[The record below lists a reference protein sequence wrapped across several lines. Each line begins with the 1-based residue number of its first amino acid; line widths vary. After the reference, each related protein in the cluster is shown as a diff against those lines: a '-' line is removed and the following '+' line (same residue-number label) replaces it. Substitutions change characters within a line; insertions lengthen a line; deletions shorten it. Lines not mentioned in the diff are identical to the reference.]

1 MTLDDWHAA
10 GSHFDHRGH
19 SIFYRVAGSH
29 TASPALLCIHGFP
42 TASWDWH
49 HVWDALGARFGCVVA
64 LDMLGF
70 GFSAKPRPY
79 PYAMAEQADIHE
91 ALLGR
96 LDIGSVHVLAHDY
109 GDTVA
114 QELLAR
120 HEERR
125 ARGIVLESV
134 CLLNGGLFPETH
146 RATPGQLLLAGP
158 DGPAIAAMMTEEAYA
173 RGLAAVFGPQTQP
186 SAEEMHDFWRLTS
199 ESDGA
204 VIWPALLRY
213 MEERRQQRERWVG
226 ALRSTR
232 VPLRVI
238 DGPEDPVSGAHMV
251 ERYRELV
258 PNPDTVLLPGIGHY
272 PQVESPDGVVRAF
285 LEFHD
290 RLGTPRVTGPLPVR
304 G

>member
-1 MTLDDWHAA
+1 VTLDEWRAS
-10 GSHFDHRGH
+10 GSFFDHGRH
-19 SIFYRVAGSH
+19 RIFCRVAGAA
-29 TASPALLCIHGFP
+29 TASPTLLCIHGFP

-49 HVWDALGARFGCVVA
+49 LVWDAITARFGCVVT

-79 PYAMAEQADIHE
+79 GYTMAEQADIHE
-91 ALLGR
+91 ALLRR
-96 LDIGSVHVLAHDY
+96 LGIRRVHVLAHDY

-125 ARGIVLESV
+125 PEGIVLESV

-146 RATPGQLLLAGP
+146 RATPGQILLAGP
-158 DGPAIAAMMTEEAYA
+158 DGPKVAALMTAETYA
-173 RGLAAVFGPQTQP
+173 QGIAAVFGPQTKP
-186 SAEEMHDFWRLTS
+186 SAEEMHDFWRLTA

-204 VIWPALLRY
+204 VIWPSLLGY
-213 MEERRQQRERWVG
+213 MEERRQHRERWVG

-272 PQVESPDGVVRAF
+272 PQVEDADGVTREFLAF
-285 LEFHD
+285 HT
-290 RLGTPRVTGPLPVR
+290 RLGTPRP
-304 G
+304 

>member
-1 MTLDDWHAA
+1 MTLDDWRAA
-10 GSHFDHRGH
+10 GSHFDHDGH
-19 SIFYRVAGSH
+19 RIFYRVAGAP

-49 HVWDALGARFGCVVA
+49 KVWDAVTARFGCVVT

-79 PYAMAEQADIHE
+79 GYTMAEQADIHE
-91 ALLGR
+91 ALLRR
-96 LDIGSVHVLAHDY
+96 LGIDRTHVLAHDY

-125 ARGIVLESV
+125 AGGIVLESV
-134 CLLNGGLFPETH
+134 CFLNGGLFPEAH
-146 RATPGQLLLAGP
+146 RATAGQKLLVGP
-158 DGPAIAAMMTEEAYA
+158 DGPAVAAMMTEESY
-173 RGLAAVFGPQTQP
+173 GVGIAAVFGSQTKP
-186 SAEEMHDFWRLTS
+186 SPEEMHDFWRLTA

-204 VIWPALLRY
+204 VIWPSLLGY
-213 MEERRQQRERWVG
+213 MEERRRYRERWVG
-226 ALRSTR
+226 ALQSTR

-258 PNPDTVLLPGIGHY
+258 PNADTVLLPGVGHY
-272 PQVESPDGVVRAF
+272 PQVEDPAGVTREFLAF
-285 LEFHD
+285 HE
-290 RLGTPRVTGPLPVR
+290 RLGTPRP
-304 G
+304 

>member
-1 MTLDDWHAA
+1 MTLDQWRAA

-19 SIFYRVAGSH
+19 SIFYRVAGSP
-29 TASPALLCIHGFP
+29 TASPRLLCIHGFP
-42 TASWDWH
+42 TASWDWQRI
-49 HVWDALGARFGCVVA
+49 WDALGARFGCVVA

-79 PYAMAEQADIHE
+79 GYTMAEQADIHE
-91 ALLGR
+91 ALLRR
-96 LDIGSVHVLAHDY
+96 LGIASVHVLAHDY

-120 HEERR
+120 HEEPRPER
-125 ARGIVLESV
+125 IVLESI

-158 DGPAIAAMMTEEAYA
+158 DGPAVAALLTEETYA
-173 RGLAAVFGPQTQP
+173 RGLAAVFGRETQP
-186 SAEEMHDFWRLTS
+186 SDAEWHDFWRLTA

-204 VIWPALLRY
+204 VIWPALLGY
-213 MEERRQQRERWVG
+213 MEERRRHRERWVG
-226 ALRSTR
+226 ALQTTR

-238 DGPEDPVSGAHMV
+238 DGADDPVSGAHMV

-258 PNPDTVLLPGIGHY
+258 PNPDTVVLPGIGHY
-272 PQVESPDGVVRAF
+272 PQVEDPDGVLRAF
-285 LEFHD
+285 LEFHA
-290 RLGTPRVTGPLPVR
+290 RLGTPAR
-304 G
+304 

>member
-1 MTLDDWHAA
+1 MTLDDWRAA
-10 GSHFDHRGH
+10 GSYFDHGGH
-19 SIFYRVAGSH
+19 RIFHRVAGAP

-49 HVWDALGARFGCVVA
+49 KVWDAIAARFGCVVT

-79 PYAMAEQADIHE
+79 GYTMAEQADIHE
-91 ALLGR
+91 ALLRRLGIGR
-96 LDIGSVHVLAHDY
+96 THVLAHDY

-125 ARGIVLESV
+125 AGGIALESV
-134 CLLNGGLFPETH
+134 CFLNGGLFPETH
-146 RATPGQLLLAGP
+146 RATAGQKLLVGP
-158 DGPAIAAMMTEEAYA
+158 DGPAVAAMMTEETYA
-173 RGLAAVFGPQTQP
+173 AGVGAVFGEQTKPSPQ
-186 SAEEMHDFWRLTS
+186 EMHDFWRLTA
-199 ESDGA
+199 EADGGI
-204 VIWPALLRY
+204 IWPALLGY
-213 MEERRQQRERWVG
+213 MEERRRHRERWVG
-226 ALRSTR
+226 ALQSTR

-238 DGPEDPVSGAHMV
+238 DGAEDPVSGAHMV

-272 PQVESPDGVVRAF
+272 PQVEDADGVTREFLAF
-285 LEFHD
+285 HT
-290 RLGTPRVTGPLPVR
+290 RLGTPRP
-304 G
+304 